1 VNMTMPDAYAHAL
14 FVEGG
19 WSVGMKGW
27 VRRRIKV
34 SGNMKKLIPLQLYK
48 PSPQKV
54 ALRQEIARI
63 TQFEGGK
70 PQ

>member
-1 VNMTMPDAYAHAL
+1 MTMPDAYAHAL
-14 FVEGG
+14 LVEED

-27 VRRRIKV
+27 VKRRIKV
-34 SGNMKKLIPLQLYK
+34 SGNMKELIPLQLYK
-48 PSPQKV
+48 PIPQQV

-63 TQFEGGK
+63 IRFKGGK